1 MEDAKKSVKK
11 LNLEDKIE
19 FTGQLAPKQFAPLL
33 ANSDIAV
40 SPYCGWAEYSG
51 LKIFDYKAAGLAII
65 ASGEGDQPKTLQQ
78 GKTGMIVP
86 PCNLTA
92 LTQGL
97 KLLIDDQHLR
107 VELGKNARFDAE
119 ENHSWKK
126 TGEKVEHLL
135 QDVLN
140 KARN

>member
-1 MEDAKKSVKK
+1 M
-11 LNLEDKIE
+11 EDKIE
-19 FTGQLAPKQFAPLL
+19 FAGQLAPKQFATLL

-86 PCNLTA
+86 PCDLTA
-92 LTQGL
+92 LT
-97 KLLIDDQHLR
+97 
-107 VELGKNARFDAE
+107 
-119 ENHSWKK
+119 
-126 TGEKVEHLL
+126 
-135 QDVLN
+135 
-140 KARN
+140 